1 MRKLTFGAT
10 LASVALGTQWVLR
23 QRPSARVAPP
33 EGPMEGEIARA
44 YAWQSSL
51 PNFRLLYEWLA
62 QRALVDAPATGRAL
76 DIGCGPGGLVA
87 ELARRAP
94 TWEFVGLDASSE
106 MLEAAAAKHG
116 TLRGQVQWQTG
127 AAEQLSFPDQSFDL
141 VVSTLALHA
150 LRDPLWCFN
159 AIARVL
165 KPSGRFMLFDFRRD
179 MVGGAW
185 LTLWL
190 AQHTPL
196 VHEAIRDQDQPLASV
211 RASYTPREVMELAHK
226 SQLPPWRIA
235 TGTFWLSLES
245 AVSP

>member
-1 MRKLTFGAT
+1 MRKLTFGAA

-87 ELARRAP
+87 ELAQRAP
-94 TWEFVGLDASSE
+94 MWEFVGLDPSSE
-106 MLEAAAAKHG
+106 MLEAATAKNG
-116 TLRGQVQWQTG
+116 TLGGRVQWQNG
-127 AAEQLSFPDQSFDL
+127 AAEQLPFPDQSFDL
-141 VVSTLALHA
+141 VVSTLVLHH
-150 LRDPLWCFN
+150 LRDPLPFFN
-159 AIARVL
+159 EITRVL

-196 VHEAIRDQDQPLASV
+196 VHEAIRAQDQPLASV
-211 RASYTPREVMELAHK
+211 RASYTPRELVELAHK